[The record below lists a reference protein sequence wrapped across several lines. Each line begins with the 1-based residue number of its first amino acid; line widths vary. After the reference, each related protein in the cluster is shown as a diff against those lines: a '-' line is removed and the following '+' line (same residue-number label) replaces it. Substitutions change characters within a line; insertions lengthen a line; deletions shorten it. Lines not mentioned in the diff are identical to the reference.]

1 MGIARNIE
9 INTMFGLAP
18 ILLRGT
24 RMIALVHERLAVSL
38 RAETSIRLLDPHMAL
53 DRIHQTLLWTDQ
65 THTDP
70 GHVWLRQRMLDLV
83 PELDHEFHAALAAT
97 EPPNTRPRPTRHE
110 TRPTRRPRRP
120 ELTHTA
126 RA

>member
-38 RAETSIRLLDPHMAL
+38 RAETSIRLLDPPMAL
-53 DRIHQTLLWTDQ
+53 DRIHQTLLWTESNA
-65 THTDP
+65 HRP
-70 GHVWLRQRMLDLV
+70 RAR
-83 PELDHEFHAALAAT
+83 LAAPT
-97 EPPNTRPRPTRHE
+97 DARPR
-110 TRPTRRPRRP
+110 
-120 ELTHTA
+120 A
-126 RA
+126 RARP